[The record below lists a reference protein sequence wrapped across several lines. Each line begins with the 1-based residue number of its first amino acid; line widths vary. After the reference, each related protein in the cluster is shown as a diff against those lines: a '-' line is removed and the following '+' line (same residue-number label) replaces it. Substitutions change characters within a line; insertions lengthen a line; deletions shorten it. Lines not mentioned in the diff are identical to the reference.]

1 MNIFAKPFKD
11 LGVIEKEKEKGKE
24 KITYIIKINNYRN
37 YKNSKQKHFGE
48 GEKIIV
54 WIRLTLIY
62 RKDNNPKEH
71 SLDGNVEAIEYLFKR
86 RKVSLTSKLFI
97 IFKNLY

>member
-11 LGVIEKEKEKGKE
+11 LGVIEKEKGKE

-48 GEKIIV
+48 GEKIIF
-54 WIRLTLIY
+54 WIRLTFIY
-62 RKDNNPKEH
+62 RKDNLP
-71 SLDGNVEAIEYLFKR
+71 LFWFSIH
-86 RKVSLTSKLFI
+86 VILISSFLLLF
-97 IFKNLY
+97 